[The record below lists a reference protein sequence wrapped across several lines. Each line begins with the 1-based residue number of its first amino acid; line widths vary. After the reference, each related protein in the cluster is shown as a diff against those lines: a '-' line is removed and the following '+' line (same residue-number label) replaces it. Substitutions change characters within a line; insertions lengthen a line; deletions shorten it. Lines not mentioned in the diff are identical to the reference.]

1 MKTKSSPYV
10 YEKCNI
16 CMDDVSIN
24 NFKNYNCRHK
34 WCNICDSKL
43 EEYQLDNCPFCR
55 EELNKIGKWELKQY
69 SRLFIWKWKNGKNEK
84 LKTRIIRKIQENLLN
99 LGASI
104 AIVTGRII

>member
-1 MKTKSSPYV
+1 
-10 YEKCNI
+10 
-16 CMDDVSIN
+16 MDDVSIN